1 MGCRE
6 KNMGESLAHQAHQ
19 QRPPVHNSE
28 VYLLNQTPFSAVPPP
43 SPPSP
48 ITPAES
54 EFCASIGSLS
64 LNDPAIAA
72 CDSRLALETRLADA
86 LHVINTETAALS
98 ALSDLYSTDRVA
110 REGFHRAV
118 EAIALR
124 QGDANLN
131 GKLVVIGVGKSGH
144 IARKLVAT
152 FNSLA
157 IQSVFLHP
165 TEALHGDLGQIHPRR
180 DTLLL
185 LTFSG
190 RTPELLALLPHL
202 PTDLPLI
209 LLTSHTRPHTCDI
222 ARLRPDTILLP
233 APIPE
238 PETASFGVAAPTTST
253 TVALAVGD
261 ALAVVVSRELHNP
274 TGSVA
279 SVFARNHPGG
289 AIGAALRRPRE
300 EVRHLAVAL
309 DGIACL
315 EDDEA
320 TGADVLM
327 AGYASA
333 SGWVQLQA
341 DGSGGVISPRR
352 IRRLGAGDLGRRVEE
367 IEGLV
372 ARRGDFVS
380 IAGDTTVREAAAWIG
395 GVVTRSGSGGK
406 GLGMGEEEGGWAEDS
421 IVAVVEKEGGCIGLL
436 EVARLLEE
444 A

>member
-1 MGCRE
+1 
-6 KNMGESLAHQAHQ
+6 MGEPLAHQAHQ

-28 VYLLNQTPFSAVPPP
+28 VYLLNQVPFSAIPPP

-86 LHVINTETAALS
+86 LHVINTETAALQ

-124 QGDANLN
+124 QGDANAN
-131 GKLVVIGVGKSGH
+131 GKLVIIGVGKSGH

-253 TVALAVGD
+253 TVALALGD
-261 ALAVVVSRELHNP
+261 ALAVVASRELHATP
-274 TGSVA
+274 SGVA

-315 EDDEA
+315 DDEGADA
-320 TGADVLM
+320 TGADVLL
-327 AGYASA
+327 AGYASP

-367 IEGLV
+367 IPGLV
-372 ARRGDFVS
+372 ARRADFVS
-380 IAGDTTVREAAAWIG
+380 IAADTTVREAAAW
-395 GVVTRSGSGGK
+395 
-406 GLGMGEEEGGWAEDS
+406 MGAVGGWCEDS